1 MTDLL
6 VRWGWGILRNGGN
19 LSNGGMI
26 LCGGFNNP
34 LWTMFLEKQLP
45 VLQVK
50 SQLLPHNKNEN
61 SFLNKT
67 NQKNSKKGN
76 NISTSRN
83 ATTAFSQ
90 KKLVQTSEKQISQ
103 QHVRIDSIF
112 PESKL

>member
-1 MTDLL
+1 MGAIL
-6 VRWGWGILRNGGN
+6 VMGG
-19 LSNGGMI
+19 GGVI

-67 NQKNSKKGN
+67 NKKNSKKGN
-76 NISTSRN
+76 NIFQPQEMLLQHSVKDESSSWVGTDLRKTN
-83 ATTAFSQ
+83 FPTTY
-90 KKLVQTSEKQISQ
+90 
-103 QHVRIDSIF
+103 
-112 PESKL
+112 

>member
-19 LSNGGMI
+19 LSNGEMI

-67 NQKNSKKGN
+67 NKKNSKKGN
-76 NISTSRN
+76 NIFQPQEMLLQHSVKKNWYRP
-83 ATTAFSQ
+83 Q
-90 KKLVQTSEKQISQ
+90 KNK
-103 QHVRIDSIF
+103 F
-112 PESKL
+112 PNNMLG